1 MFGSN
6 SAAKENRVSENRS
19 SLKVSF
25 KKSTAT
31 SKKPELGLFI
41 ILLVLVS
48 GLLVGIYHVYL
59 SEKDISSPIVIDEEG
74 NEALSPERSAKL
86 YKELGEIDNAAQY
99 ALIANVAGYYPCF
112 TCPDGST
119 TIYLYKGEVWKYGT
133 TRKGEQKRY
142 PGKTYGAPNLSF
154 IVQFQGDL
162 SACLKMEKIKIYNY
176 PLLPEATKRAIRLFR
191 PPGNTNDS

>member
-6 SAAKENRVSENRS
+6 SAKENNYSGNS
-19 SLKVSF
+19 SPLKVGF
-25 KKSTAT
+25 KKSPVTPKNPGSGQFILLFILAI
-31 SKKPELGLFI
+31 GLFF
-41 ILLVLVS
+41 
-48 GLLVGIYHVYL
+48 GIYHVY
-59 SEKDISSPIVIDEEG
+59 SVERDISSPIVIDEEG

-86 YKELGEIDNAAQY
+86 YKELEEIDNAAQY

-133 TRKGEQKRY
+133 TRKGEQRRY
-142 PGKTYGAPNLSF
+142 PGKAYGAPNLSF

-162 SACLKMEKIKIYNY
+162 STCLKMEKIKIYNY
-176 PLLPEATKRAIRLFR
+176 PLMPEATKRAIRLFR